1 MTESVCPFWVG
12 YLLASPVRKL
22 MQNPI
27 KILSPYVKKNMTVLD
42 LGSAMGFFS
51 LPLADLVG
59 SNGKVI
65 CVDLQEKMLER
76 LKVRAKKVNLL
87 ERIETRICNQNSL
100 CLSNIDNKID
110 FALAF
115 AMVHEVPNRELFFK
129 EVYASC
135 KNKGIMLVSEPA
147 GHVSDED
154 FQKTVSIAKKIGFN
168 FIDKPKITRN
178 HSVLLQK

>member
-1 MTESVCPFWVG
+1 MAEDVCPFWIG
-12 YLLASPVRKL
+12 YILASPIRKL
-22 MQNPI
+22 MQDPI
-27 KILSPYVKKNMTVLD
+27 KILSPFVKKNMTVLD

-87 ERIETRICNQNSL
+87 ERIETRICSQNSL
-100 CLSNIDNKID
+100 SLNSLENKID

-129 EVYASC
+129 EVYASL
-135 KNKGIMLVSEPA
+135 KNKGILLVSEPS
-147 GHVSDED
+147 GHVLKED
-154 FQKTVSIAKKIGFN
+154 FQKTVSIAKEIGFI
-168 FIDKPKITRN
+168 FIDKPKINRN